1 VTGVAG
7 VKKTLTL
14 DGRERIEYLD
24 VTRCNRCF
32 VGVLFFDD
40 VSVFLAGR
48 KTGKETGKTGSK
60 EAESDGRGER
70 YTAGWL

>member
-1 VTGVAG
+1 VDFAGAVG

-32 VGVLFFDD
+32 VGILFFDD

-48 KTGKETGKTGSK
+48 KTGEKAGK
-60 EAESDGRGER
+60 EAGGEV
-70 YTAGWL
+70 GGGQCLQNG